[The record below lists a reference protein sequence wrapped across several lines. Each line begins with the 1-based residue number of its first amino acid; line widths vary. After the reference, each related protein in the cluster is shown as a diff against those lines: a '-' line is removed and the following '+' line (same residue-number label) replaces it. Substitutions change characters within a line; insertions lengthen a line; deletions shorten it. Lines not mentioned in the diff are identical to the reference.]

1 MKVTIQRKTDNHIN
15 GLMNRNND
23 IPEDFMATSSKLSPR
38 FPKVIIDEIK
48 MAIGI
53 ASISNEALAYQR
65 N

>member
-1 MKVTIQRKTDNHIN
+1 MKVTIQRKIDNHIN

-23 IPEDFMATSSKLSPR
+23 IPEDLMATSSKLSPR
-38 FPKVIIDEIK
+38 FPKVMIEEIK